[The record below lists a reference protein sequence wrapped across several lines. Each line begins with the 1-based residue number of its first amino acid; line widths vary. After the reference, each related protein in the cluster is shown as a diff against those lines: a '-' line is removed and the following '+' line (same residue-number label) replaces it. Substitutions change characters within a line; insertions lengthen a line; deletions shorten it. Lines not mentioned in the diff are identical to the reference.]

1 MKSFSFYSHA
11 GKSACTVVT
20 LGNWDWFAEW
30 EDERVM
36 KRGEKYEAVKDEM
49 AKKMWEQVLA
59 YFPQL
64 KDRVSDVN
72 VYGRLQ
78 IKVPHGSVD
87 CIKGGG
93 APKRK
98 QYFVVYL
105 LLLTCILRFHPSS
118 PMCRLLCVRVL

>member
-1 MKSFSFYSHA
+1 MIFFVFP

-64 KDRVSDVN
+64 KDRVGDVT

-78 IKVPHGSVD
+78 GKVPHGN
-87 CIKGGG
+87 
-93 APKRK
+93 
-98 QYFVVYL
+98 
-105 LLLTCILRFHPSS
+105 
-118 PMCRLLCVRVL
+118 VLYI